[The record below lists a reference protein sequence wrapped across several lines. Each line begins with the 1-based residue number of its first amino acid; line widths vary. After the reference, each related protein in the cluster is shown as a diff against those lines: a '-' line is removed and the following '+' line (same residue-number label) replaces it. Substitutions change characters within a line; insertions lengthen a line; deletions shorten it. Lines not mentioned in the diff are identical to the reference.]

1 MQVIKLNK
9 GEKIVAK
16 QSTVIKKVDTNLTE
30 FKSDGILLV
39 DDMGYLVIETDDY
52 GRFDLINVANELK
65 LLGQVVRVQLT
76 LKNEDAEEISP
87 LEVIGEE

>member
-1 MQVIKLNK
+1 M
-9 GEKIVAK
+9 AK

>member
-1 MQVIKLNK
+1 M
-9 GEKIVAK
+9 AK
-16 QSTVIKKVDTNLTE
+16 QSTVIKKVDTNLTD
-30 FKSDGILLV
+30 FKSEGILLV

>member
-1 MQVIKLNK
+1 M
-9 GEKIVAK
+9 AK

-30 FKSDGILLV
+30 FKSEGILLV

-76 LKNEDAEEISP
+76 LKNEAAEEISP

>member
-1 MQVIKLNK
+1 M
-9 GEKIVAK
+9 AK
-16 QSTVIKKVDTNLTE
+16 QSTVIKKVDTNLTD

>member
-1 MQVIKLNK
+1 M
-9 GEKIVAK
+9 AK

-30 FKSDGILLV
+30 FRSEGVLLV
-39 DDMGYLVIETDDY
+39 DDMGYLVVETDDY

>member
-1 MQVIKLNK
+1 M
-9 GEKIVAK
+9 AK

-30 FKSDGILLV
+30 FKSEGILLV

-76 LKNEDAEEISP
+76 LKNEEAEEISP

>member
-1 MQVIKLNK
+1 M
-9 GEKIVAK
+9 AK

-76 LKNEDAEEISP
+76 LKNEDTEEISP

>member
-1 MQVIKLNK
+1 M
-9 GEKIVAK
+9 
-16 QSTVIKKVDTNLTE
+16 IKKVDTNLTD
-30 FKSDGILLV
+30 FKSEGILLV

>member
-1 MQVIKLNK
+1 M
-9 GEKIVAK
+9 AK

-30 FKSDGILLV
+30 FKSEGILLV

>member
-1 MQVIKLNK
+1 M
-9 GEKIVAK
+9 AK

-65 LLGQVVRVQLT
+65 LLGQAVRVQLT